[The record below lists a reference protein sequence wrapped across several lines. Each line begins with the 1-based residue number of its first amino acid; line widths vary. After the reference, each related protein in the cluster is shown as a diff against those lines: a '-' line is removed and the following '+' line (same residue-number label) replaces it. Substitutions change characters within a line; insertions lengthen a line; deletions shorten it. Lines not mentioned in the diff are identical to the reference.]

1 MGNQIE
7 LIELWDKILEK
18 LRPNVPPIIYST
30 WFTRLIPLQIIDS
43 TLEVGVQKKFI
54 QEWFEMN
61 HKKTLQDALTSV
73 APEPLMF
80 KIVNL
85 DIQDTPTDSYEAS
98 TNIITESV
106 RVKSNYAKPQN
117 TVLFQ
122 DEAPAN
128 SASDSKNANSI
139 SNTFEEEINN
149 SLNPK
154 YVFDN
159 FVIGGSNQFAHAA
172 ALAVAENLGKVYN
185 PLFLYGGV
193 GLGKTHLMHAIGNKI
208 KKVNPHLKILY
219 ISSEKFTNELINS
232 IRDGNPEAFRQKYRN
247 IDCLLVDDIQFL
259 SKKEHTQE
267 EFFHTFNTLYEANK
281 HIIISSDRQPKEI
294 PTLEDRL
301 RSRFEW
307 GLITDIQAPDLE
319 TRIAILRK
327 KALIEKIDVPNDII
341 LLIASRIDNNIREL
355 EGALIRVMAYSSINK
370 VPITME
376 TAQIALKDVFPEVQ
390 KRLVTIERV
399 QEVVASYYKLKLEDF
414 SVKKRTRN
422 IAFPRQV
429 AMYLCREMTGASLPR
444 IGELFGGRDHTT
456 VLHAYEKINKERG
469 EDSKL
474 DQVIKELTAKIHR

>member
-1 MGNQIE
+1 MNDQIE
-7 LIELWDKILEK
+7 LIELWEKILDKI
-18 LRPNVPPIIYST
+18 RPTILPMVYTT
-30 WFTRLIPLQIIDS
+30 WFTKLIPLQIINNAF
-43 TLEVGVQKKFI
+43 EVGVQKKFI
-54 QEWFEMN
+54 QEWFEVN
-61 HKKTLQDALTSV
+61 YQKVLQDALNSV
-73 APEPLMF
+73 APEPLEF
-80 KIVNL
+80 KIINL
-85 DIQDTPTDSYEAS
+85 DVQDTQQQT
-98 TNIITESV
+98 TNYNQQQETV
-106 RVKSNYAKPQN
+106 TMAAPVKNTYNKPQN
-117 TVLFQ
+117 TTLFK
-122 DEAPAN
+122 EE
-128 SASDSKNANSI
+128 SKNPNSP
-139 SNTFEEEINN
+139 NNFEEEFDSCI
-149 SLNPK
+149 NPK

-172 ALAVAENLGKVYN
+172 ASAVAENLGKVYN

-208 KKVNPHLKILY
+208 KTLNPHLKILY

-327 KALIEKIDVPNDII
+327 KALIEKIEVPNDII

-376 TAQIALKDVFPEVQ
+376 TAQIALKDVFPDTQ
-390 KRLVTIERV
+390 KKLVTIERV
-399 QEVVASYYKLKLEDF
+399 QEVVSGYYKLKLEDF

-456 VLHAYEKINKERG
+456 VLHAYEKINKERNV
-469 EDSKL
+469 DSKL
-474 DQVIKELTAKIHR
+474 DQVIKELISKIQR

>member
-1 MGNQIE
+1 MNDQIE
-7 LIELWDKILEK
+7 LIELWEKILDKI
-18 LRPNVPPIIYST
+18 RPTILPMVYTT
-30 WFTRLIPLQIIDS
+30 WFTKLIPLQIINN
-43 TLEVGVQKKFI
+43 TFEVGVQKKFI
-54 QEWFEMN
+54 QEWFEVN
-61 HKKTLQDALTSV
+61 YQQVLQDALSSV
-73 APEPLMF
+73 APEPMEF
-80 KIVNL
+80 KITNL
-85 DIQDTPTDSYEAS
+85 DTQELQPQTPNIQQPEIIDVNASVVNKSY
-98 TNIITESV
+98 N
-106 RVKSNYAKPQN
+106 KPQN
-117 TVLFQ
+117 TTLFR
-122 DEAPAN
+122 DEAAT
-128 SASDSKNANSI
+128 KT
-139 SNTFEEEINN
+139 SNNNNFEEEFDSCI
-149 SLNPK
+149 NPK

-172 ALAVAENLGKVYN
+172 ASAVAENLGKVYN

-208 KKVNPHLKILY
+208 KKLNPHLKILY

-327 KALIEKIDVPNDII
+327 KALIEKIEVPNDII

-376 TAQIALKDVFPEVQ
+376 TAQIALKDVFPDTQ
-390 KRLVTIERV
+390 KKLVTIERV
-399 QEVVASYYKLKLEDF
+399 QEVVSSYYKIKLEDF

-444 IGELFGGRDHTT
+444 IGEVFGGRDHTT
-456 VLHAYEKINKERG
+456 VLHAYEKINKERNI
-469 EDSKL
+469 DSKL
-474 DQVIKELTAKIHR
+474 DQVLKELIAKIQR

>member
-1 MGNQIE
+1 MGNQIA
-7 LIELWDKILEK
+7 LIELWDNILEK

-30 WFTRLIPLQIIDS
+30 WFTRLIPLQIIDN

-61 HKKTLQDALTSV
+61 HQKTLQDALTSV

-80 KIVNL
+80 KIINM
-85 DIQDTPTDSYEAS
+85 DIQDTQVAPSV
-98 TNIITESV
+98 TEYV
-106 RVKSNYAKPQN
+106 TVDRPYTKPQN
-117 TVLFQ
+117 TVLFK
-122 DEAPAN
+122 DEKPTAMNNKNN
-128 SASDSKNANSI
+128 SGI
-139 SNTFEEEINN
+139 SNSFEEEINN

-327 KALIEKIDVPNDII
+327 KALIEKIEVPNDII

-376 TAQIALKDVFPEVQ
+376 TAQVALKDVFPEVQ
-390 KRLVTIERV
+390 KKLVTIERV
-399 QEVVASYYKLKLEDF
+399 QEVVSSYYKLKLEDF

-456 VLHAYEKINKERG
+456 VLHAYEKINKERMA
-469 EDSKL
+469 DSKL
-474 DQVIKELTAKIHR
+474 DQVIKELTGKIQR

>member
-1 MGNQIE
+1 MGNQIA
-7 LIELWDKILEK
+7 LIELWDNILEK

-30 WFTRLIPLQIIDS
+30 WFTRLIPLQIIDN

-61 HKKTLQDALTSV
+61 HQKTLQDALTSV

-80 KIVNL
+80 KIINM
-85 DIQDTPTDSYEAS
+85 DIQDTQTAPSV
-98 TNIITESV
+98 TEYV
-106 RVKSNYAKPQN
+106 TVDRPYTKPQN
-117 TVLFQ
+117 TVLFK
-122 DEAPAN
+122 DEKPTATNNKNN
-128 SASDSKNANSI
+128 SGI
-139 SNTFEEEINN
+139 SNSFEEEINN

-327 KALIEKIDVPNDII
+327 KALIEKIEVPNDII

-376 TAQIALKDVFPEVQ
+376 TAQVALKDVFPEVQ
-390 KRLVTIERV
+390 KKLVTIERV
-399 QEVVASYYKLKLEDF
+399 QEVVSSYYKLKLEDF

-456 VLHAYEKINKERG
+456 VLHAYEKINKERMA
-469 EDSKL
+469 DSKL
-474 DQVIKELTAKIHR
+474 DQVIKELTGKIQR

>member
-7 LIELWDKILEK
+7 LIELWDQILEK

-30 WFTRLIPLQIIDS
+30 WFTRLIPLQILDN

-61 HKKTLQDALTSV
+61 HQKTLQDALTSV

-80 KIVNL
+80 KIINM
-85 DIQDTPTDSYEAS
+85 DIQDIPPDVVPEPHY
-98 TNIITESV
+98 ITEPRKV
-106 RVKSNYAKPQN
+106 HIPYTKPQN
-117 TVLFQ
+117 TLLFK
-122 DEAPAN
+122 DETPSRHITDA
-128 SASDSKNANSI
+128 KNTSSI

-159 FVIGGSNQFAHAA
+159 FVIGGSNQFANAA
-172 ALAVAENLGKVYN
+172 CQAVVEKLGKVYN

-193 GLGKTHLMHAIGNKI
+193 GLGKTHLMHAIGNEI
-208 KKVNPHLKILY
+208 KKNNPHLKILY

-327 KALIEKIDVPNDII
+327 KALIEKIEVPNDII

-376 TAQIALKDVFPEVQ
+376 TAQIALKDVFPEAQ
-390 KRLVTIERV
+390 KKLVTIERV
-399 QEVVASYYKLKLEDF
+399 QEVVANYYKLKLEEF
-414 SVKKRTRN
+414 AVKKRTRN
-422 IAFPRQV
+422 IAFPRQI

-456 VLHAYEKINKERG
+456 VLHAYEKINKERNA
-469 EDSKL
+469 DSKL
-474 DQVIKELTAKIHR
+474 DQVIKDLTAKIQR